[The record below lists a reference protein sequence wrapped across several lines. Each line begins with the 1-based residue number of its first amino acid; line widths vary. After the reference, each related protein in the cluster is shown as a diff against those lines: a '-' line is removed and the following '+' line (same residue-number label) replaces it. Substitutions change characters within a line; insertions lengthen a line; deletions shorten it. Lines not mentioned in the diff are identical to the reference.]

1 MRRVHNWVHWQKK
14 LGGIKH
20 MGKNLIVYY
29 SYTNVTN
36 EIDIRFDTD
45 KMVTSIADL
54 DKWIA
59 RL

>member
-1 MRRVHNWVHWQKK
+1 
-14 LGGIKH
+14 